1 MSRLVDNYNANECCK
16 SLKEIKRSIK
26 TPLKK
31 ETAVSS
37 QILIRALQ
45 LKIAQDQD
53 KKMQKKTRKKK
64 TVSEK
69 IKPFLGGE
77 EREVVNAILKSKTE
91 KAMMPK
97 IRQQKVDQ
105 DVISLVCKNIN
116 EIVKDKNT
124 SNDECRIFYEASYM
138 IRTLWK
144 RVEENEKLDEPLD
157 YMNSVCRQ
165 MRADASACHF
175 FLRRN
180 IHRFLSRIFF
190 CMLKMMIK
198 TIFLLCRLSAR
209 KRGKNDEQYRK
220 SIGL

>member
-77 EREVVNAILKSKTE
+77 EREVVNAIIKSKAE

-105 DVISLVCKNIN
+105 DVVSLVCKNIN

-157 YMNSVCRQ
+157 LY
-165 MRADASACHF
+165 
-175 FLRRN
+175 
-180 IHRFLSRIFF
+180 
-190 CMLKMMIK
+190 
-198 TIFLLCRLSAR
+198 
-209 KRGKNDEQYRK
+209 E
-220 SIGL
+220 

>member
-1 MSRLVDNYNANECCK
+1 M
-16 SLKEIKRSIK
+16 
-26 TPLKK
+26 
-31 ETAVSS
+31 
-37 QILIRALQ
+37 
-45 LKIAQDQD
+45 
-53 KKMQKKTRKKK
+53 
-64 TVSEK
+64 SEK

-105 DVISLVCKNIN
+105 DIVNLTCKNIN

-157 YMNSVCRQ
+157 LY
-165 MRADASACHF
+165 
-175 FLRRN
+175 
-180 IHRFLSRIFF
+180 
-190 CMLKMMIK
+190 
-198 TIFLLCRLSAR
+198 
-209 KRGKNDEQYRK
+209 E
-220 SIGL
+220 

>member
-16 SLKEIKRSIK
+16 SLKEIEKSIK

-77 EREVVNAILKSKTE
+77 EREVVNAIIKSKTE
-91 KAMMPK
+91 KAMMPR

-105 DVISLVCKNIN
+105 DVVSLICKNID

-138 IRTLWK
+138 IRTL
-144 RVEENEKLDEPLD
+144 
-157 YMNSVCRQ
+157 
-165 MRADASACHF
+165 
-175 FLRRN
+175 
-180 IHRFLSRIFF
+180 
-190 CMLKMMIK
+190 
-198 TIFLLCRLSAR
+198 
-209 KRGKNDEQYRK
+209 
-220 SIGL
+220 

>member
-16 SLKEIKRSIK
+16 SLKEIERSIK

-31 ETAVSS
+31 ETAVNS

-77 EREVVNAILKSKTE
+77 EREVVNTIIKSKAE

-97 IRQQKVDQ
+97 
-105 DVISLVCKNIN
+105 
-116 EIVKDKNT
+116 
-124 SNDECRIFYEASYM
+124 
-138 IRTLWK
+138 
-144 RVEENEKLDEPLD
+144 
-157 YMNSVCRQ
+157 
-165 MRADASACHF
+165 
-175 FLRRN
+175 
-180 IHRFLSRIFF
+180 
-190 CMLKMMIK
+190 ML
-198 TIFLLCRLSAR
+198 
-209 KRGKNDEQYRK
+209 
-220 SIGL
+220 

>member
-1 MSRLVDNYNANECCK
+1 MSRLVDNYNAKECCK
-16 SLKEIKRSIK
+16 SLKEIEKSIK

-31 ETAVSS
+31 ETAVNS

-45 LKIAQDQD
+45 LKIAQEQD

-77 EREVVNAILKSKTE
+77 EREVVNAIIKSKAE

-97 IRQQKVDQ
+97 IRQQKVDKE
-105 DVISLVCKNIN
+105 VVSLVCKNID

-124 SNDECRIFYEASYM
+124 SNDECRIFYEACYK

-144 RVEENEKLDEPLD
+144 RVEENEKLDEPLVL
-157 YMNSVCRQ
+157 Y
-165 MRADASACHF
+165 
-175 FLRRN
+175 
-180 IHRFLSRIFF
+180 
-190 CMLKMMIK
+190 
-198 TIFLLCRLSAR
+198 
-209 KRGKNDEQYRK
+209 E
-220 SIGL
+220 

>member
-16 SLKEIKRSIK
+16 SLKEIEKSIK

-77 EREVVNAILKSKTE
+77 EREVVNAIIKSKTE
-91 KAMMPK
+91 KAMMPR

-105 DVISLVCKNIN
+105 DVVSLICKNID

-157 YMNSVCRQ
+157 LY
-165 MRADASACHF
+165 
-175 FLRRN
+175 
-180 IHRFLSRIFF
+180 
-190 CMLKMMIK
+190 
-198 TIFLLCRLSAR
+198 
-209 KRGKNDEQYRK
+209 E
-220 SIGL
+220 

>member
-1 MSRLVDNYNANECCK
+1 
-16 SLKEIKRSIK
+16 
-26 TPLKK
+26 
-31 ETAVSS
+31 
-37 QILIRALQ
+37 
-45 LKIAQDQD
+45 
-53 KKMQKKTRKKK
+53 MQKKTRKKK

-157 YMNSVCRQ
+157 LY
-165 MRADASACHF
+165 
-175 FLRRN
+175 
-180 IHRFLSRIFF
+180 
-190 CMLKMMIK
+190 
-198 TIFLLCRLSAR
+198 
-209 KRGKNDEQYRK
+209 E
-220 SIGL
+220 

>member
-16 SLKEIKRSIK
+16 SLKEIEKSIK

-77 EREVVNAILKSKTE
+77 EREVVNAIIKSKTE
-91 KAMMPK
+91 KAMMPR

-105 DVISLVCKNIN
+105 DVVSLIP
-116 EIVKDKNT
+116 
-124 SNDECRIFYEASYM
+124 YM
-138 IRTLWK
+138 
-144 RVEENEKLDEPLD
+144 
-157 YMNSVCRQ
+157 
-165 MRADASACHF
+165 
-175 FLRRN
+175 
-180 IHRFLSRIFF
+180 
-190 CMLKMMIK
+190 
-198 TIFLLCRLSAR
+198 
-209 KRGKNDEQYRK
+209 
-220 SIGL
+220 

>member
-26 TPLKK
+26 IPLKK
-31 ETAVSS
+31 ETAVNS

-77 EREVVNAILKSKTE
+77 EREVVNVILKSKTE

-105 DVISLVCKNIN
+105 DIVNLTCKNIN

-144 RVEENEKLDEPLD
+144 RVEENENWMSRWIC
-157 YMNSVCRQ
+157 MNKD
-165 MRADASACHF
+165 MPENASRCFCLHF
-175 FLRRN
+175 FAAKY
-180 IHRFLSRIFF
+180 SPFF
-190 CMLKMMIK
+190 IAD
-198 TIFLLCRLSAR
+198 FLLHV
-209 KRGKNDEQYRK
+209 KNDDK
-220 SIGL
+220 NNIFVMPIIGKEERRI

>member
-16 SLKEIKRSIK
+16 SLKEIEKSIK

-45 LKIAQDQD
+45 LKIAQNQD

-138 IRTLWK
+138 IRTL
-144 RVEENEKLDEPLD
+144 
-157 YMNSVCRQ
+157 
-165 MRADASACHF
+165 
-175 FLRRN
+175 
-180 IHRFLSRIFF
+180 
-190 CMLKMMIK
+190 
-198 TIFLLCRLSAR
+198 
-209 KRGKNDEQYRK
+209 
-220 SIGL
+220 

>member
-26 TPLKK
+26 IPLKK
-31 ETAVSS
+31 ETAVNS

-77 EREVVNAILKSKTE
+77 EREVVNVILKSKTE

-105 DVISLVCKNIN
+105 DIVNLTCKNIN

-144 RVEENEKLDEPLD
+144 RVEENEKKNWMSRWI

-165 MRADASACHF
+165 MRADASAC
-175 FLRRN
+175 
-180 IHRFLSRIFF
+180 IFF
-190 CMLKMMIK
+190 AAKYSPFFIAD
-198 TIFLLCRLSAR
+198 FLLHV
-209 KRGKNDEQYRK
+209 KNDDKNNIFVMPIIGKEERK
-220 SIGL
+220 K

>member
-31 ETAVSS
+31 ETAVNS

-53 KKMQKKTRKKK
+53 EKMQKKTQKKTRKKK

-77 EREVVNAILKSKTE
+77 EREVVNAIIKSKTE
-91 KAMMPK
+91 KALMPK

-105 DVISLVCKNIN
+105 DVVSLACKNIN

-144 RVEENEKLDEPLD
+144 RVEDNEKLDEPLD
-157 YMNSVCRQ
+157 LY
-165 MRADASACHF
+165 
-175 FLRRN
+175 
-180 IHRFLSRIFF
+180 
-190 CMLKMMIK
+190 
-198 TIFLLCRLSAR
+198 
-209 KRGKNDEQYRK
+209 E
-220 SIGL
+220 

>member
-16 SLKEIKRSIK
+16 SLKEIEKSIK

-77 EREVVNAILKSKTE
+77 EREVVNAIIKSKTE
-91 KAMMPK
+91 KAMMPR

-105 DVISLVCKNIN
+105 DVVSLICKNID

-124 SNDECRIFYEASYM
+124 SND
-138 IRTLWK
+138 
-144 RVEENEKLDEPLD
+144 
-157 YMNSVCRQ
+157 
-165 MRADASACHF
+165 
-175 FLRRN
+175 
-180 IHRFLSRIFF
+180 
-190 CMLKMMIK
+190 
-198 TIFLLCRLSAR
+198 
-209 KRGKNDEQYRK
+209 
-220 SIGL
+220 

>member
-1 MSRLVDNYNANECCK
+1 MLQEF
-16 SLKEIKRSIK
+16 KRNK
-26 TPLKK
+26 KKHKNTFKK
-31 ETAVSS
+31 ETAVNS

-77 EREVVNAILKSKTE
+77 EREVVNVILKSKTE

-105 DVISLVCKNIN
+105 DIVNLTCKNIN

-157 YMNSVCRQ
+157 LY
-165 MRADASACHF
+165 
-175 FLRRN
+175 
-180 IHRFLSRIFF
+180 
-190 CMLKMMIK
+190 
-198 TIFLLCRLSAR
+198 
-209 KRGKNDEQYRK
+209 E
-220 SIGL
+220 

>member
-16 SLKEIKRSIK
+16 SLKEIEKSIK

-31 ETAVSS
+31 ETAVNS

-45 LKIAQDQD
+45 LKIAQEQD

-77 EREVVNAILKSKTE
+77 EREVVNAIIKSKAE

-97 IRQQKVDQ
+97 IRQQKVDK
-105 DVISLVCKNIN
+105 DVVSLVCKNID

-144 RVEENEKLDEPLD
+144 RVKENEKLDEPLD
-157 YMNSVCRQ
+157 LY
-165 MRADASACHF
+165 
-175 FLRRN
+175 
-180 IHRFLSRIFF
+180 
-190 CMLKMMIK
+190 
-198 TIFLLCRLSAR
+198 
-209 KRGKNDEQYRK
+209 E
-220 SIGL
+220 